1 MGRESKTQDVIHVSR
16 ELWNRMRW
24 CTKRIIYKN
33 VKVIDNDKE
42 EVNKQDVDKP

>member
-1 MGRESKTQDVIHVSR
+1 MRRESRTQDVIHVSR
-16 ELWNRMRW
+16 EVWDKMRW

-42 EVNKQDVDKP
+42 GGDKQDDGRE